1 MRSLK
6 CCREV
11 NIETVFFQIFP
22 RWRVYSCSHETLA
35 KPRTCADFS
44 IHQQVVA
51 FHGTTWDTLWKF
63 GGKSRASHGN
73 SPVFPHFWLEL
84 QGKFEEN
91 VAQKYNFSY
100 LINFSQVYQED
111 YAYPSIC
118 ELSSWF
124 LIPHGESACTA
135 RTNLC
140 TRCTDQCFHFRW
152 QILYRKNYIQNYK
165 ITFSTG
171 ELFGT

>member
-1 MRSLK
+1 MSAMD
-6 CCREV
+6 C
-11 NIETVFFQIFP
+11 QIIISSQKSDLP
-22 RWRVYSCSHETLA
+22 LIKT
-35 KPRTCADFS
+35 
-44 IHQQVVA
+44 
-51 FHGTTWDTLWKF
+51 TTWKENKFREKRITTRNTLWQF

-91 VAQKYNFSY
+91 VTQKYNFSY

-124 LIPHGESACTA
+124 LIPHGECVCTA

-152 QILYRKNYIQNYK
+152 QILYRKTKLHSVQGNCLVHK
-165 ITFSTG
+165 RKTT
-171 ELFGT
+171 